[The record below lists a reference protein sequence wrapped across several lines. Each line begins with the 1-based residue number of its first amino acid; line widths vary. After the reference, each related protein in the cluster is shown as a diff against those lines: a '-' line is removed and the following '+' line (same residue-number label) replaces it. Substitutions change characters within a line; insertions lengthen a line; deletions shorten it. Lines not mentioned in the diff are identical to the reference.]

1 MKKDRGLR
9 WPIGIAI
16 AIVCVISMG
25 AWTIVETA
33 KEGLQESD
41 IYMTNYQDAD
51 TDANKLINARIAFN
65 KKYNLEYLGKQLNAQ
80 NAQLVY
86 KITTKDGKGVNDAKL
101 KVIVTR
107 PQTHNEDM
115 TLVNPKIDNGIYSF
129 ETKLPGIGRWDI
141 MASVEVGADKRFYNL
156 KMDTRD
162 DRKPIEY

>member
-1 MKKDRGLR
+1 
-9 WPIGIAI
+9 
-16 AIVCVISMG
+16 MG

>member
-1 MKKDRGLR
+1 
-9 WPIGIAI
+9 
-16 AIVCVISMG
+16 
-25 AWTIVETA
+25 
-33 KEGLQESD
+33 
-41 IYMTNYQDAD
+41 MTNYQNAD

-80 NAQLVY
+80 NAQLIY
-86 KITTKDGKGVNDAKL
+86 KITTKDGKSVNDAKL

-129 ETKLPGIGRWDI
+129 ETKLPGIGRWDV
-141 MASVEVGADKRFYNL
+141 MASVEIGADKRFYNL

>member
-1 MKKDRGLR
+1 MNKDRGLR

-16 AIVCVISMG
+16 AIVCVILMG

>member
-1 MKKDRGLR
+1 MKKSRGLQ
-9 WPIGIAI
+9 WPIGIAV
-16 AIVCVISMG
+16 ALVLVIVMG
-25 AWTIVETA
+25 ARTIVETA
-33 KEGLQESD
+33 KEGVQESD
-41 IYMTNYQDAD
+41 IYMTNYQNAD

-80 NAQLVY
+80 NAQLIY
-86 KITTKDGKGVNDAKL
+86 KITTKDGKSVNDAKL

-129 ETKLPGIGRWDI
+129 ETKLPGIGRWDV
-141 MASVEVGADKRFYNL
+141 MASVEIGADKRFYNL

>member
-9 WPIGIAI
+9 WPIGIAL

-41 IYMTNYQDAD
+41 IYMRNYQDAD
-51 TDANKLINARIAFN
+51 TDANKLINAKIAFN
-65 KKYNLEYLGKQLNAQ
+65 KKYNIEYLSKQLDAQ
-80 NAQLVY
+80 NAQLIY
-86 KITTKDGKGVNDAKL
+86 KITTKDGKSVNDAKL

-107 PQTHNEDM
+107 PQTHDEDM
-115 TLVNPKIDNGIYSF
+115 TLNNPKIDNGIYSF
-129 ETKLPGIGRWDI
+129 ETKLPGIGRWDV
-141 MASVEVGADKRFYNL
+141 MALVEIGADKRFYNL

-162 DRKPIEY
+162 DKKPIEY